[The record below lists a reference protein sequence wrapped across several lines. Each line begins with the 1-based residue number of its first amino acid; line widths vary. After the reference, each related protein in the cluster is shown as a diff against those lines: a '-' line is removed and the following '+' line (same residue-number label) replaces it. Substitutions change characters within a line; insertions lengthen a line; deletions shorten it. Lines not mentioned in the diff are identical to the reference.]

1 MLPNAVT
8 VPAGHQ
14 EITTLRAVGSM
25 NYECR
30 TRAGMSGAFG
40 WVLDAPD
47 ASLRHWS
54 GLTMGR
60 LYAGPTWLYRDGSK
74 VIAKLVGTSPGG
86 AGKLPKRACTSALI
100 GRGERVPFSAEYAFF
115 KKE

>member
-1 MLPNAVT
+1 MPHARRHV
-8 VPAGHQ
+8 GR
-14 EITTLRAVGSM
+14 LRLGSG
-25 NYECR
+25 
-30 TRAGMSGAFG
+30 RAGS
-40 WVLDAPD
+40 
-47 ASLRHWS
+47 SLRHWS